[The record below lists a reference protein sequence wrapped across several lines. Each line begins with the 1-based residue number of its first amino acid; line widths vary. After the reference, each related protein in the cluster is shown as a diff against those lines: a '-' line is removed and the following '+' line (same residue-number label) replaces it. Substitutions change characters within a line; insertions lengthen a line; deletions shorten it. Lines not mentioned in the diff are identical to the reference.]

1 MNFFIINPHIE
12 VLVYPP
18 YDEHFI
24 SVPSNK
30 GRSRNPLL
38 FIYFHY
44 VLSIV
49 ITTENLQRRTFR
61 YTEETAVFSYRIF
74 LP

>member
-1 MNFFIINPHIE
+1 MIFLIIMPHIE

-18 YDEHFI
+18 YDEYFI
-24 SVPSNK
+24 SIPSNK
-30 GRSRNPLL
+30 GRRRNRLL
-38 FIYFHY
+38 FVYFHY
-44 VLSIV
+44 VVSLV
-49 ITTENLQRRTFR
+49 NATKNLQRRTFR